1 MKFHRQVQLLNYVV
15 DFANLEHKLVVE
27 LDGDSHIGRADEDRR
42 RQRALEQAGYKV
54 LRFGND
60 DVLREEDAVVT
71 MILRHI
77 ESTP

>member
-1 MKFHRQVQLLNYVV
+1 MDYVV
-15 DFANLEHKLVVE
+15 DFANLEHKLIVE
-27 LDGDSHIGRADEDRR
+27 LDGDSHIGKADEDRS
-42 RQRALEQAGYKV
+42 RQSTLERAGYKV

-60 DVLREEDAVVT
+60 DVLRDEEAVVT